1 MNTTQSKDAAGITV
15 LDAIRRR
22 RNVREFQDR
31 PVSKAAIE
39 KMLDAARWAP
49 NHRLTFPWRFFVLEK
64 GGKVRAAVAEL
75 TRRWTYENNPQLPE
89 KKRIET
95 AGASAEEVSNVPAFV
110 IVYSASGPNEEVTRE
125 NYATTCIAV
134 QNMQLAAMTE
144 GLAVGWSTGKPTRHV
159 DLPRTLGA
167 DPSWQMVGALF
178 IGFPAS
184 EPRPQR
190 PEASEH
196 TVWLP

>member
-1 MNTTQSKDAAGITV
+1 MSTTQTTDAAGMSI
-15 LDAIRRR
+15 LEAIRRR

-31 PVSKAAIE
+31 AVSKAAIE

-75 TRRWTYENNPQLPE
+75 TRQWTYENNAQLPE
-89 KKRIET
+89 PKRVET
-95 AGASAEEVSNVPAFV
+95 AKASADEVNRVPAFV
-110 IVYSASGPNEEVTRE
+110 IVYATSGPNEEVTRE

-134 QNMQLAAMTE
+134 QNMQLAAMTD
-144 GLAVGWSTGKPTRHV
+144 GLAVGWSTGKPTRHA

-167 DPSWQMVGALF
+167 DPTWQMVGALF
-178 IGFPAS
+178 IGFPAI

-190 PEASEH
+190 PEAAEH
-196 TVWLP
+196 TVWLG